1 MKKNVLCLALSA
13 SLLLGLAAGC
23 GGTTGGQTDGPDE
36 ARDSVVIALSGDISS
51 MNPFDNAVLI
61 DRYVRTNYYESLVY
75 YNGSDFE
82 PLLAESWEISPDG
95 LEYVFHLKDGV
106 SFHNGAELTADDVVF
121 SLEQAKAS
129 PSWVAETAS
138 ISAIEATDDRTVKV
152 TLSETYAPFML
163 SVASKV
169 CIINKAY
176 TEEGGEDSYS
186 QPVGTGPYRFVDRVM
201 GSEFNLE
208 AFEDWHGGEVPIQHA
223 TYKVIAEASSAV
235 MSLESGDI
243 DLTYTMPSISV
254 ASLKENSA
262 ITVSEVPTQGSGYLV
277 YNLEVAPFN
286 DLNFRKA
293 LGYAVDRDTI
303 ITAAL
308 DGIGT
313 KSTSVWGPTTVGYT
327 GNYTWPEYD
336 MEQAKEYLAQSSYNG
351 EPIQFIV
358 GNETYKRLAVVVQE
372 SLNQLGI
379 TTEIEMM
386 ESNAWI
392 TDMKNGNYQMSFVIN
407 TVEADADLW
416 STRFATTGIGVSN
429 MSHLSRSDVDE
440 LFELGRATT
449 DTAERCT
456 YYDDIAKILIDDMV
470 VVPVYYRTM
479 TPAYNAALQIDH
491 FETSGYARV
500 IDMHWT

>member
-1 MKKNVLCLALSA
+1 
-13 SLLLGLAAGC
+13 
-23 GGTTGGQTDGPDE
+23 
-36 ARDSVVIALSGDISS
+36 
-51 MNPFDNAVLI
+51 
-61 DRYVRTNYYESLVY
+61 
-75 YNGSDFE
+75 
-82 PLLAESWEISPDG
+82 
-95 LEYVFHLKDGV
+95 
-106 SFHNGAELTADDVVF
+106 
-121 SLEQAKAS
+121 
-129 PSWVAETAS
+129 
-138 ISAIEATDDRTVKV
+138 
-152 TLSETYAPFML
+152 ML

-407 TVEADADLW
+407 TVE
-416 STRFATTGIGVSN
+416 
-429 MSHLSRSDVDE
+429 SRRGPLVHPV
-440 LFELGRATT
+440 RHHRN
-449 DTAERCT
+449 RC
-456 YYDDIAKILIDDMV
+456 V
-470 VVPVYYRTM
+470 QHVPSQ
-479 TPAYNAALQIDH
+479 PL
-491 FETSGYARV
+491 
-500 IDMHWT
+500 